1 MTNAQIL
8 VGNAPC
14 SWGVIE
20 NVAGERGGYAQVL
33 DEMHET
39 GFAGTE
45 LGDWGFMP
53 TNPTALRQELAAR
66 NLKLLASWVSV
77 YLHDPSRLAESEA
90 AAVRTGRLLAE
101 VGGPNDLIV
110 LGNDPY
116 TDLMRTKYAGRI
128 KPEQGMSEA
137 QWQSFAA

>member
-1 MTNAQIL
+1 MRLVYGVLRREIIL
-8 VGNAPC
+8 IRVGNAPV

-20 NVAGERGGYAQVL
+20 NVEGERGGYAQVL
-33 DEMHET
+33 DEMHEA

-53 TNPTALRQELAAR
+53 TDPTVLRQELAAR
-66 NLKLLASWVSV
+66 NLQLLASWVSV

-90 AAVRTGRLLAE
+90 ATVRTARLLAE

-116 TDLMRTKYAGRI
+116 TDPMRTKYAGRI
-128 KPEQGMSEA
+128 KPE
-137 QWQSFAA
+137 